1 MRTFACAIALCLCLS
16 AQTPLAF
23 DAASVKPAPPDR
35 GSVMYYRTP
44 PGGRVSV
51 SNATLKLL
59 IQNVYRVRDFQVSGG
74 PPWIAT
80 KGWDIEATPGSNAP
94 PAITPEQRDEMFKT
108 MLVDRFR
115 LVLHRETKELPV
127 YDLVVA
133 KGGSKLRPSGDE
145 PGFGMTNT
153 GSITFKKTTVPTFAN
168 VLSGVL
174 GRKVIDKTGLEG
186 NFDVDLHW
194 TPDDHADAQPD
205 DGGPSI
211 FTAIQ
216 EQLGLRL
223 QSSKGPVE
231 VLVIDRA
238 EQPSDN

>member
-1 MRTFACAIALCLCLS
+1 MRTSICAVIICFCLS

-23 DAASVKPAPPDR
+23 EAASVKPAPPDK

-44 PGGRVSV
+44 PSGRVSV

-59 IQNVYRVRDFQVSGG
+59 IQNVYRVRDFQAVGG
-74 PPWIAT
+74 PAWLA
-80 KGWDIEATPGSNAP
+80 KDGWDIEATPGANVSAP
-94 PAITPEQRDEMFKT
+94 VTPEQRDEMFKT
-108 MLVDRFR
+108 LFADRFH

-127 YDLVVA
+127 YDLVIA

-145 PGFGMTNT
+145 PGYGMTNT
-153 GSITFKKTTVPTFAN
+153 GSITFKKTTVSTFAN

-174 GRKVIDKTGLEG
+174 GRKVIDKTGLQG
-186 NFDVDLHW
+186 NFNVDLHW
-194 TPDDHADAQPD
+194 TPDDRADAHPED
-205 DGGPSI
+205 AGPSI

-223 QSSKGPVE
+223 ESSKGPVE
-231 VLVIDRA
+231 ILVIDRA
-238 EQPSDN
+238 EKPEEN

>member
-1 MRTFACAIALCLCLS
+1 MRTFTCGIALCVCLS

-23 DAASVKPAPPDR
+23 EAASVKPAPPDR
-35 GSVMYYRTP
+35 SSVMYYRTP

-74 PPWIAT
+74 PSWVAT
-80 KGWDIEATPGSNAP
+80 EGWDIEATPGSNAATP
-94 PAITPEQRDEMFKT
+94 ITAEQRDEMFKT
-108 MLVDRFR
+108 LLADRFH
-115 LVLHRETKELPV
+115 LVLHRETRELPV
-127 YDLVVA
+127 FDLVVA

-145 PGFGMTNT
+145 PGYGMTNT
-153 GSITFKKTTVPTFAN
+153 GSITFKKTTVSIFAT

-194 TPDDHADAQPD
+194 TPDELADAHPD
-205 DGGPSI
+205 DAGPSV

-223 QSSKGPVE
+223 ESSKGPVE

-238 EQPSDN
+238 EKATEN

>member
-1 MRTFACAIALCLCLS
+1 MRTSACVIALCLGLS

-23 DAASVKPAPPDR
+23 EAASVKPASRDR

-59 IQNVYRVRDFQVSGG
+59 IQNVYRVRSFQVSGG
-74 PPWIAT
+74 PSWIVT
-80 KGWDIEATPGSNAP
+80 EGWDIEATPGSNAR

-108 MLVDRFR
+108 LLADRFH

-133 KGGSKLRPSGDE
+133 KGGSKLQLSGDE

-153 GSITFKKTTVPTFAN
+153 GSITFKKTTVSTFAN

-174 GRKVIDKTGLEG
+174 DREVIDKTGIQG
-186 NFDVDLHW
+186 NFNVDLHW
-194 TPDDHADAQPD
+194 TPDERADAQLD
-205 DGGPSI
+205 DAGPSI

-223 QSSKGPVE
+223 ESSKGPVE
-231 VLVIDRA
+231 IFVIDHV
-238 EQPSDN
+238 EKPSEN

>member
-1 MRTFACAIALCLCLS
+1 MRTFACAITLCLCLS
-16 AQTPLAF
+16 AQTPSAF
-23 DAASVKPAPPDR
+23 EAASIKPAPPDR

-59 IQNVYRVRDFQVSGG
+59 IQNVYHVRDFQVSGG
-74 PPWIAT
+74 PSWLAT
-80 KGWDIEATPGSNAP
+80 EGWDIEATPGSDATP
-94 PAITPEQRDEMFKT
+94 TITPQQRDEMFKT
-108 MLVDRFR
+108 LLADRFH
-115 LVLHRETKELPV
+115 LVLRRETKELRV
-127 YDLVVA
+127 YNLVVA
-133 KGGSKLRPSGDE
+133 KGGPKLPPSGDE

-153 GSITFKKTTVPTFAN
+153 GSITFKKTTVSTFAN

-194 TPDDHADAQPD
+194 TPDERADAQPD
-205 DGGPSI
+205 DAGPSV

-223 QSSKGPVE
+223 EASKGPVE

-238 EQPSDN
+238 DRPTEN

>member
-1 MRTFACAIALCLCLS
+1 MRTFACAIALCFRLS

-23 DAASVKPAPPDR
+23 EAASVKPAPADR
-35 GSVMYYRTP
+35 GSAWYYRTP
-44 PGGRVSV
+44 PGGRVSI
-51 SNATLKLL
+51 SNAPLNVL
-59 IQNVYRVRDFQVSGG
+59 IQNIYRVRSFQVSGG

-80 KGWDIEATPGSNAP
+80 ERWDIEATPGSNAT
-94 PAITPEQRDEMFKT
+94 PAITPEQRDEMFKS
-108 MLVDRFR
+108 LLADRFH

-133 KGGSKLRPSGDE
+133 KGGSKLPPSGDE
-145 PGFGMTNT
+145 PGFGMSDT
-153 GSITFKKTTVPTFAN
+153 GSVTFKKTTVSTFAN

-174 GRKVIDKTGLEG
+174 GRKVIDKTGLQG
-186 NFDVDLHW
+186 NFNADLHW
-194 TPDDHADAQPD
+194 TPDERADAQPD
-205 DGGPSI
+205 DAGPSI

-223 QSSKGPVE
+223 ESSKGPVE

-238 EQPSDN
+238 EKPSEN

>member
-1 MRTFACAIALCLCLS
+1 MRTSACGIALCLCLS

-23 DAASVKPAPPDR
+23 EAASVKPALPDR

-80 KGWDIEATPGSNAP
+80 EGWDIEATPGSNDT

-108 MLVDRFR
+108 LLADRFH
-115 LVLHRETKELPV
+115 LLLHRETKELPV
-127 YDLVVA
+127 YDLVIT

-153 GSITFKKTTVPTFAN
+153 GSITFKKTTVSTFAN

-174 GRKVIDKTGLEG
+174 GRKVSDKTGLQG
-186 NFDVDLHW
+186 NFDADLHW
-194 TPDDHADAQPD
+194 TPDERADAQPD
-205 DGGPSI
+205 DAGPSV

-223 QSSKGPVE
+223 ESSKGPVE
-231 VLVIDRA
+231 VLVIDHV
-238 EQPSDN
+238 EKPDPN

>member
-1 MRTFACAIALCLCLS
+1 MRTFAGGVTLCLFLS
-16 AQTPLAF
+16 AQAPLAF
-23 DAASVKPAPPDR
+23 EAASVKPAPPGR

-74 PPWIAT
+74 PSWLAT
-80 KGWDIEATPGSNAP
+80 EGWDIEATPGSNATP
-94 PAITPEQRDEMFKT
+94 PITPEQRDEMFKT
-108 MLVDRFR
+108 LLADRFH
-115 LVLHRETKELPV
+115 LVLHRETKELAV

-133 KGGSKLRPSGDE
+133 KGGPKLRASGDQ

-153 GSITFKKTTVPTFAN
+153 GSITFKKTSVSTFAN

-174 GRKVIDKTGLEG
+174 GRKVIDKTGLQG
-186 NFDVDLHW
+186 NVDVDLHW
-194 TPDDHADAQPD
+194 TPDERADAQPD
-205 DGGPSI
+205 DGPSV

-223 QSSKGPVE
+223 ESSKGPVE

-238 EQPSDN
+238 GKPTEN

>member
-1 MRTFACAIALCLCLS
+1 MRTIAGTVLTFSLCLH

-23 DAASVKPAPPDR
+23 EAASIKPAPPDR
-35 GSVMYYRTP
+35 GNVMYYRTP
-44 PGGRVSV
+44 PGGRVSI

-59 IQNVYRVRDFQVSGG
+59 IQNSYQVREFQISGG
-74 PPWIAT
+74 PSWMST
-80 KGWDIEATPGSNAP
+80 QGWDIEATPGAA
-94 PAITPEQRDEMFKT
+94 AITVEQRT
-108 MLVDRFR
+108 QMLQTLLADRFQ
-115 LVLHRETKELPV
+115 LALHRETKELPV
-127 YDLVVA
+127 YDLVLA
-133 KGGSKLRPSGDE
+133 KGGSKLQPSGDA

-153 GSITFKKTTVPTFAN
+153 GSITFKKTTLSTFAN

-174 GRKVIDKTGLEG
+174 GRKVIDKTGLVG
-186 NFDVDLHW
+186 NFDADLKW
-194 TPDDHADAQPD
+194 TPDDKPD

-223 QSSKGPVE
+223 EAAKGPVE

-238 EQPSDN
+238 EKPSEN

>member
-1 MRTFACAIALCLCLS
+1 MRTFACAIALCWCLS
-16 AQTPLAF
+16 AQPPLAF

-51 SNATLKLL
+51 SNATLNQL
-59 IQNVYRVRDFQVSGG
+59 IQNVYRVRNFQVTGG
-74 PPWIAT
+74 PSWMAT
-80 KGWDIEATPGSNAP
+80 KGWDIEAMPGSNAT

-108 MLVDRFR
+108 MLADRFR

-194 TPDDHADAQPD
+194 TPDERADAQPD
-205 DGGPSI
+205 DGPSV

-223 QSSKGPVE
+223 ESSKGPVE
-231 VLVIDRA
+231 VLVIDRV
-238 EQPSDN
+238 ERPSEN